1 MKEDKILPQTYLFF
15 SKNVPK
21 FSAIQLNEV
30 FNLPTTC
37 LATINSQRERRG
49 TRKRLHSSFQK
60 GLGRVVTT
68 KSEVFFI
75 SKRNIEK
82 RIQFFEKNTL
92 TYIQTCIYLCMLESI
107 NTVEKS
113 SDNFVSLW
121 NLSRPSAPKLWHK
134 MWGRV
139 SREFGAVFESAKIP
153 WPGQLHLVISFDL
166 FWFIKWSI

>member
-49 TRKRLHSSFQK
+49 TRKRLHSSFEK

-113 SDNFVSLW
+113 SDNFVSL
-121 NLSRPSAPKLWHK
+121 
-134 MWGRV
+134 
-139 SREFGAVFESAKIP
+139 
-153 WPGQLHLVISFDL
+153 
-166 FWFIKWSI
+166 